1 MSISLGTK
9 IIGDFGAEVE
19 IAEGVVVKE
28 TLSTTLERS
37 EEFCE
42 VKWDNGTN
50 TWIMKKY
57 INNAVGKLS
66 PIGYY
71 TAEVY
76 YA

>member
-37 EEFCE
+37 EEFSE
-42 VKWDNGTN
+42 VKWDNGSH
-50 TWIMKKY
+50 TWIMNKY
-57 INNAVGKLS
+57 INKAVGKLS

>member
-9 IIGDFGAEVE
+9 IIGDFGTEVE

-28 TLSTTLERS
+28 TFSTTSKRS

-42 VKWDNGTN
+42 VKWDNGTH

>member
-42 VKWDNGTN
+42 VKWDNGSN
-50 TWIMKKY
+50 TWIMKKK
-57 INNAVGKLS
+57 INSAVGKLS

>member
-1 MSISLGTK
+1 MNISLGTK

-19 IAEGVVVKE
+19 IAEGVIVKE
-28 TLSTTLERS
+28 TFSTTLEWD

-42 VKWDNGTN
+42 VKWDNGSN
-50 TWIMKKY
+50 TWIMKKC
-57 INNAVGKLS
+57 INKAVGKLT

>member
-42 VKWDNGTN
+42 VKWDNGSN
-50 TWIMKKY
+50 TWIMKKK

>member
-1 MSISLGTK
+1 MI
-9 IIGDFGAEVE
+9 
-19 IAEGVVVKE
+19 VKE
-28 TLSTTLERS
+28 TLSTTIEWD

-42 VKWDNGTN
+42 VKWDNGTH

>member
-1 MSISLGTK
+1 MNISLGTK
-9 IIGDFGAEVE
+9 IIGYFGTEVE
-19 IAEGVVVKE
+19 IAEGVIVKE
-28 TLSTTLERS
+28 TLSTTSKRS

-42 VKWDNGTN
+42 VKWDNGSN
-50 TWIMKKY
+50 TWITKKC
-57 INNAVGKLS
+57 INKAVGKLT

>member
-28 TLSTTLERS
+28 TLSTTIERS

-71 TAEVY
+71 TAKVY

>member
-28 TLSTTLERS
+28 TLSTTIERS

>member
-42 VKWDNGTN
+42 VKWDNGSN
-50 TWIMKKY
+50 TWITKKC

>member
-19 IAEGVVVKE
+19 IAEGVIVKE
-28 TLSTTLERS
+28 TFSTTIEWD

-42 VKWDNGTN
+42 VKWDNGTH

-57 INNAVGKLS
+57 INKAVGKLS